1 MVSGEQDF
9 VRLQD
14 LPERGIASVAR
25 RRLGTQLGVRRDGDD
40 QRDEFDLQRLRDP
53 AALLAPARRI
63 RMELMVDVRG
73 AHAVVRAIGDGAR
86 QRMQQDG
93 GIEPAAER
101 DAQLGASPG
110 NQAFYA
116 GKQC

>member
-1 MVSGEQDF
+1 M
-9 VRLQD
+9 
-14 LPERGIASVAR
+14 I
-25 RRLGTQLGVRRDGDD
+25 
-40 QRDEFDLQRLRDP
+40 
-53 AALLAPARRI
+53 
-63 RMELMVDVRG
+63 DVRG

-86 QRMQQDG
+86 QSMQQNG
-93 GIEPAAER
+93 GIQPAAER

>member
-1 MVSGEQDF
+1 
-9 VRLQD
+9 
-14 LPERGIASVAR
+14 
-25 RRLGTQLGVRRDGDD
+25 
-40 QRDEFDLQRLRDP
+40 
-53 AALLAPARRI
+53 
-63 RMELMVDVRG
+63 MVDVG
-73 AHAVVRAIGDGAR
+73 STHAVVRAIGDGTG

>member
-1 MVSGEQDF
+1 MID
-9 VRLQD
+9 
-14 LPERGIASVAR
+14 
-25 RRLGTQLGVRRDGDD
+25 VRR
-40 QRDEFDLQRLRDP
+40 P
-53 AALLAPARRI
+53 
-63 RMELMVDVRG
+63 
-73 AHAVVRAIGDGAR
+73 HAVVRAIGDGAP
-86 QRMQQDG
+86 QRMQQNS

>member
-1 MVSGEQDF
+1 M
-9 VRLQD
+9 
-14 LPERGIASVAR
+14 I
-25 RRLGTQLGVRRDGDD
+25 
-40 QRDEFDLQRLRDP
+40 
-53 AALLAPARRI
+53 
-63 RMELMVDVRG
+63 DVHG

-86 QRMQQDG
+86 QSMQQDG